1 MIGFD
6 DGWKSQITYAK
17 PILDKYGFKASFFVV
32 CNYVNS
38 GELRRMNWQD
48 IAALQEDGMD
58 IESHSMTHPPNFNTL
73 NQQELDYEIGGSK
86 QCLASHRYNSTIFAY
101 PYNSGSNEPTV
112 VRTVAKYYDIG
123 RPGMT
128 PIMFLNCNGFRNHP
142 QTDCR
147 TYGPDGQL
155 NYANRYAA
163 RSLSFD
169 IVEINDSFDNT
180 KIFSDFVKIVNMQ
193 SSYNQGGNIN
203 AIPLLIFH
211 NVALITNRPY
221 NTNAELFDQM
231 MKYLYET
238 DLIE

>member
-1 MIGFD
+1 V
-6 DGWKSQITYAK
+6 
-17 PILDKYGFKASFFVV
+17 KA
-32 CNYVNS
+32 
-38 GELRRMNWQD
+38 R
-48 IAALQEDGMD
+48 
-58 IESHSMTHPPNFNTL
+58 T
-73 NQQELDYEIGGSK
+73 
-86 QCLASHRYNSTIFAY
+86 
-101 PYNSGSNEPTV
+101 NEPTV

-147 TYGPDGQL
+147 TYRPDGQL
-155 NYANRYAA
+155 NYVNRYAA

-169 IVEINDSFDNT
+169 IVEINDSFNNT

-221 NTNAELFDQM
+221 NTHAELFDRM
-231 MKYLYET
+231 MKYLYENHFKVLT
-238 DLIE
+238 YKQLEYNTQTNTFYLNSIS